1 VSDILELMDLGLLG
15 RHIADLVSS
24 GASLHRV
31 KDALEK
37 VSRYLHK
44 LCGLVDKCYNHH
56 AQAVTRLCCA
66 GPQCMKSRMPHVF
79 LF

>member
-37 VSRYLHK
+37 V
-44 LCGLVDKCYNHH
+44 GLVSSADM
-56 AQAVTRLCCA
+56 L
-66 GPQCMKSRMPHVF
+66 GMS
-79 LF
+79 